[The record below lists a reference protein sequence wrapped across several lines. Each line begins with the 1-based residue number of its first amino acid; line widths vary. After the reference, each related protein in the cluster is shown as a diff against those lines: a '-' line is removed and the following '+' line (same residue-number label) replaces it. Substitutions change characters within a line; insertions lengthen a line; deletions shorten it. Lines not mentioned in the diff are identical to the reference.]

1 MSLWNTGIIFSWK
14 EVNNKFYKLIQQLTE
29 IFRVNNMSI
38 GIIKAKLINIINNY
52 DDKSIIINPYVW
64 EEFEDYHIDILTTKK
79 N

>member
-1 MSLWNTGIIFSWK
+1 
-14 EVNNKFYKLIQQLTE
+14 
-29 IFRVNNMSI
+29 MSI